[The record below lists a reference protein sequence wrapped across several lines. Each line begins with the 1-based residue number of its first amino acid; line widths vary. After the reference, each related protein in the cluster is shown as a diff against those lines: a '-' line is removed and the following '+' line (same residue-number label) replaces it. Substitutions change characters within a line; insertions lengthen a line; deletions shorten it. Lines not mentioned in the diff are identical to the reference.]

1 VSLCFWH
8 LELLLF
14 PMVCSRI
21 HLPFNFP
28 RANPVKGLVVRN
40 GLDGDLAYNKPAS
53 PERRSGLDGDLAY
66 NKPASPE
73 RRSGLDGDLAYNKPA
88 SPERRS
94 GLDGDLAYNKPAS
107 PE

>member
-1 VSLCFWH
+1 MKGILSVAM
-8 LELLLF
+8 LLAF
-14 PMVCSRI
+14 GAAA
-21 HLPFNFP
+21 LPN
-28 RANPVKGLVVRN
+28 GLVV
-40 GLDGDLAYNKPAS
+40 
-53 PERRSGLDGDLAY
+53 RSGLDGDLAY